1 MTRQFASR
9 FGRLVRVLTVLGF
22 MGAMGTMVL
31 PAAADNGASVS
42 GHVKDSSGKAQMGA
56 LVEVF
61 AASMPAPVKVFTDD
75 KGRYT
80 VVGLLPGVYFV
91 KATAAAFLPSVRENV
106 TLRSGANTLV
116 NLTLNTLIEAFQMV
130 PSRRGLPGEE
140 EDWKWTLRS
149 AANRPILRVLEDD
162 GPLVVVSRSE
172 EGDDRVLKAKVAFI
186 AGSNGE
192 NFSGSDMHTAF
203 TVEQS
208 LFHSGTM
215 AFNGSVGYNAGQATG
230 VLRASYQHEFA
241 NGSHPEVALTAHRF
255 ASPEGAQ
262 RHGALSA
269 LAISIADGFTL
280 GDFIDLNFGGEMQSI
295 QYRGRVAAFRP
306 FASVSAHLSPDAV
319 VEYRYAT
326 SRPTTRMAKG
336 FDSAPADLTET
347 NPRVALRDDRLRLE
361 RAAHHEIAFN
371 RRVGANNFQAAYYF
385 DRVRDAALTGVGEI
399 DPLFDSGDFLP
410 DVYSNTFT
418 YNGDDYSTQGF
429 RLVAQRKF
437 SDGLTVTINYSFGAA
452 PELLEGSLYG
462 DDGGAGGMPVFR
474 TRNHHAVTSKFAGTV
489 PKMKTRWIASYKWTT
504 GSRLV
509 TPIDMF
515 NASAG
520 NADPY
525 FNIFVRQPLP
535 GTGFLPG
542 KVEALVDVR
551 NLLSQGYVPFLGR
564 DGNTLYLVQSA
575 RAIRGGV
582 AFNF

>member
-1 MTRQFASR
+1 MTRQYAGL
-9 FGRLVRVLTVLGF
+9 FGRLVLVFTVLGL
-22 MGAMGTMVL
+22 MGPLAST
-31 PAAADNGASVS
+31 AAADNGASVS
-42 GHVKDSSGKAQMGA
+42 GHVKDSAGKAQMGA

-61 AASMPAPVKVFTDD
+61 ATTMPAPVKVFTDE

-80 VVGLLPGVYFV
+80 VTGLLPGVYFV

-106 TLRSGANTLV
+106 SLRAGANNIV

-130 PSRRGLPGEE
+130 PSRRGLPREE

-149 AANRPILRVLEDD
+149 AANRPILRVLEED

-215 AFNGSVGYNAGQATG
+215 ALNGAVGYNAGQATG
-230 VLRASYQHEFA
+230 VLRASYKHEFA

-255 ASPEGAQ
+255 ASPESAQ

-269 LAISIADGFTL
+269 LSVSIADGFTL
-280 GDFIDLNFGGEMQSI
+280 GEFLDLDFGGEMQSI

-306 FASVSAHLSPDAV
+306 FAGVSAHLSPDTV
-319 VEYRYAT
+319 VEYRYTT
-326 SRPTTRMAKG
+326 SRPTTRLAKG

-347 NPRVALRDDRLRLE
+347 NPRVALSNDQLRLE
-361 RAAHHEIAFN
+361 RASHHEIALN
-371 RRVGANNFQAAYYF
+371 RRIGKNNFQAAYYF
-385 DRVRDAALTGVGEI
+385 DRVRDAVLTGVGEI
-399 DPLFDSGDFLP
+399 DPLAESGDFLP

-418 YNGDDYSTQGF
+418 YSGDDYSAQGF

-437 SDGLTVTINYSFGAA
+437 SDGLTTTINYSFGAA
-452 PELLEGSLYG
+452 PELMEGSLDG
-462 DDGGAGGMPVFR
+462 DLDGSLPQFR
-474 TRNHHAVTSKFAGTV
+474 ARSHHAVTSKFAGTV
-489 PKMKTRWIASYKWTT
+489 PRVKTRWIASYKWTS

-509 TPIDMF
+509 TPIDVF